1 MRINEIA
8 FRTTATV
15 HAKDHRL
22 FQQSVLREL
31 LLTVLHMCD
40 RDRFK
45 KGRYA
50 RAIKS
55 TLKSFDLE
63 GDLRHAY
70 RQALFTYGREV
81 QKIMRLTRAARAK
94 SPDTTRR
101 MTQSDLH
108 AVPVGTQLALDV

>member
-8 FRTTATV
+8 FLVTSLA

-31 LLTVLHMCD
+31 LLTVLHTSD

-63 GDLRHAY
+63 GDLRHVY

-81 QKIMRLTRAARAK
+81 QKIMRMRAATSTAHLASQR
-94 SPDTTRR
+94 DTP
-101 MTQSDLH
+101 
-108 AVPVGTQLALDV
+108 VPVGTQLALDV